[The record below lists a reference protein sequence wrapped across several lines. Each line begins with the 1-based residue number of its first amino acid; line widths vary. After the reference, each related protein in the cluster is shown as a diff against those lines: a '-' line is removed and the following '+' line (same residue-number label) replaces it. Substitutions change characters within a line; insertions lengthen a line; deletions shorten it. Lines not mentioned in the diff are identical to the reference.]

1 MPALLIELLRIV
13 IPMACG
19 WIAAQATKMII
30 FAIQKKPLDLF
41 CSGGMPSTHTASV
54 IAVVT
59 HVAIG
64 EQFRGGLFALAL
76 VFGIVT
82 AFDACNVRL
91 QCGRVTEKVNAILD
105 KVYAPDD
112 PEKPEKL
119 KVIKGHTIPEVLVGA
134 VIGVVVGV
142 LFTLIEGKIFA

>member
-1 MPALLIELLRIV
+1 MKDILMELLRIV
-13 IPMACG
+13 LPMACG
-19 WIAAQATKMII
+19 WITAQATKMII
-30 FAIQKKPLDLF
+30 FKFQKKPLDLF

-64 EQFRGGLFALAL
+64 EQFKGGLFALAL

-91 QCGRVTEKVNAILD
+91 QCGRVTEKVFFLSR
-105 KVYAPDD
+105 
-112 PEKPEKL
+112 
-119 KVIKGHTIPEVLVGA
+119 
-134 VIGVVVGV
+134 
-142 LFTLIEGKIFA
+142 